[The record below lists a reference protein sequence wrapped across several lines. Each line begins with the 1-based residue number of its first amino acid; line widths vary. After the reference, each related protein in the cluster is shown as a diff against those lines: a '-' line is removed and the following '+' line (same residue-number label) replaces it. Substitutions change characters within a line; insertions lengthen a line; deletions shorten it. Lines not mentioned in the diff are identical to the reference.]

1 MKKYLILSLIAL
13 SSLTMTAQDLDFG
26 IKAGANFA
34 TITDAS
40 GFSNTTGFVGGVFLG
55 FKLGDKFGLQADL
68 LYSQQGG
75 EFALGDV
82 DLDYINVP
90 VVLKY
95 YLTNNLHLHAGPQF
109 GINVNDNIEDVL
121 PDIGDGTI
129 TLADAE
135 GFDVEGVVGI
145 GYDFPLGIRASGRY
159 NFGLTDA
166 FNTGGKNSVITL
178 AVGYSFL

>member
-1 MKKYLILSLIAL
+1 MRKYFILLLLSLVV
-13 SSLTMTAQDLDFG
+13 SSTYAQELDFG

-34 TITDAS
+34 TINDAS
-40 GFSNTTGFVGGVFLG
+40 GFSNTTGFVGGIFLG
-55 FKLGDKFGLQADL
+55 FKLGDTWGLQADM

-82 DLDYINVP
+82 NLDYINVP

-95 YLTNNLHLHAGPQF
+95 YMTNNLHIHAGPQF
-109 GINVNDNIEDVL
+109 GINVNDNVDEVL
-121 PDIGDGTI
+121 PDLGDGI
-129 TLADAE
+129 QLADAE
-135 GFDVEGVVGI
+135 SFDVEGVVGI
-145 GYDFPLGIRASGRY
+145 GYEFPFGLRASMRY

-178 AVGYSFL
+178 AAGYSFL

>member
-1 MKKYLILSLIAL
+1 MKKHFILILTSLMC
-13 SSLTMTAQDLDFG
+13 SVSMAQDLDFG

-55 FKLGDKFGLQADL
+55 FKLGDTWGLQADM

-75 EFALGDV
+75 DFALGDV
-82 DLDYINVP
+82 KLDYINVP

-95 YLTNNLHLHAGPQF
+95 YLTSNLHLHAGPQF
-109 GINVNDNIEDVL
+109 GINVNDNLEDVL
-121 PDIGDGTI
+121 PGGDGLS
-129 TLADAE
+129 LADAE
-135 GFDVEGVVGI
+135 SFDVEGVVGL
-145 GYDFPLGIRASGRY
+145 GYEFPFGFRASGRY

-178 AVGYSFL
+178 ALGYSFL